1 MDWNFVNPF
10 SSKFAGLDK
19 VRNTLGLGGV
29 NGWYDSIAGSNPISG
44 SVSGFTDAIGLTD
57 TKAPER
63 GLAALE
69 TRADAAGQRLDTDMQ
84 PVFNMYEDAASGRAM
99 GDVLDQYQSQMMGTE
114 NAASA
119 GNVRNFFNPMY
130 DQVLADAANQALAG
144 AGSSLQSSA
153 ANNAVGTAVSNKAA
167 NMWNNAFQNAMAD
180 AGNKQGIYQQ
190 TAQMNLM
197 PSMNWAQLQSDVAGT
212 RYTRGMDLAQAA
224 GQTAGLNNSIFGQL
238 F

>member
-19 VRNTLGLGGV
+19 VRGG
-29 NGWYDSIAGSNPISG
+29 ISD
-44 SVSGFTDAIGLTD
+44 FTDAIGLTD

-63 GLAALE
+63 GLTALE
-69 TRADAAGQRLDTDMQ
+69 TRTDAAGQRLDTDMQ

-119 GNVRNFFNPMY
+119 DNVRNFFNPMY
-130 DQVLADAANQALAG
+130 DQALADAANQALAG

-167 NMWNNAFQNAMAD
+167 NMWNTAFQNAMAD